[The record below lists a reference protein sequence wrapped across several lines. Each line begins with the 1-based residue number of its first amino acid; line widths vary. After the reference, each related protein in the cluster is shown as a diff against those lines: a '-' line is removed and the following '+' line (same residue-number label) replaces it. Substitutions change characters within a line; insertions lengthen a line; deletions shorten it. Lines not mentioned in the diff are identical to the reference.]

1 MFPFLRFQK
10 SIFLDVFKIMPLT
23 MLVVFLLSTF
33 IQPPAKA
40 RWLRRSAKKNM
51 TQESTA
57 QPSPTEEKESKEL
70 DITSDTLVYDDT
82 LEAYILTG
90 NVHMMVKDQNAVLDA
105 DKVTYQ
111 PSLDVLV
118 AEGNIKLTKNGD
130 TTEAAYLRMRLDG
143 QTVLVNDNTVNLGM
157 IRLRAKT
164 TLGRSDLTHLKDGA
178 IILVPRETFGR
189 GVPAGSGAVRFVGG
203 KPSNGIV
210 LQAGYVP
217 HIFNSKR
224 TQRFVD
230 ADNLR
235 ANPMA
240 EAQEFLNTLKRKGVE
255 AEEVELNVEEKP
267 ESEFLR
273 LVVKQVDIKQHPDDY
288 YMVDLKTLRLR
299 YKETSVFP
307 LPNIDVGIDKK
318 NGRLD
323 YLGPEIGFNRDLGG
337 LFVNPGFD
345 FKVGPGALKLS
356 PMVSYGQTINR
367 SERSIQIRDPEFS
380 YGVMS
385 SYRTSRLDL
394 RAARNFRNDYN
405 VLFGEYLL
413 FKNSRNT
420 RFIASQNAFAGMNFF
435 TQERPSYGFQLQDNR
450 NFFGQKLFNVNV
462 AHNVGLFKD
471 DFFPFN
477 SGTSFTTSNS
487 NSPVTAGRI
496 RQQVIV
502 ANTRPLFKIG
512 NNIELGANLQAS
524 NAYYTTGEVV
534 SILRGG
540 PTANVFLGDF
550 LMSQVAY
557 NIGANSG
564 KSPFV
569 FDSFFLGN
577 QTVSLN
583 NAIRIG
589 PYALLGFRQDYNLSN
604 NNARNDALVGN
615 TVYIS
620 AGSRNV
626 KFLIGY
632 DTIFKRTQ
640 FGVSYYPNTTQAEI
654 AFDDGYLMSAV
665 TPLTPQ
671 QMQDFKRWRTT
682 TPKERQAEKAHF
694 HFPWQKENRKVLP
707 KNKPASV

>member
-1 MFPFLRFQK
+1 MSQVAFFRK
-10 SIFLDVFKIMPLT
+10 STSWGALNVMPLVVLLA
-23 MLVVFLLSTF
+23 LVLSLLGTSS
-33 IQPPAKA
+33 ADA
-40 RWLRRSAKKNM
+40 RWFRRANPKKTM
-51 TQESTA
+51 PAQTQA
-57 QPSPTEEKESKEL
+57 PTQQDEKTSKEL
-70 DITSDTLVYDDT
+70 DITSDTLVYDDA

-90 NVHMMVKDQNAVLDA
+90 NVHMMVNDQNAVLDA

-130 TTEAAYLRMRLDG
+130 TTEAAYLRIRLDG

-164 TLGRSDLTHLKDGA
+164 TLGRPDLTHLKDGA
-178 IILVPRETFGR
+178 IILIPRETFGK
-189 GVPAGSGAVRFVGG
+189 GMPAAAGAIRFVGG

-235 ANPMA
+235 ANPLA
-240 EAQEFLNTLKRKGVE
+240 EAQEFLNTLKRKGFE
-255 AEEVELNVEEKP
+255 TEEVELNIEEKP
-267 ESEFLR
+267 KSEFLR
-273 LVVKQVDIKQHPDDY
+273 LVVKEVDIQQHPDEY
-288 YMVDLKTLRLR
+288 YMVDLKSPRLR
-299 YKETSVFP
+299 YKETAVFP

-318 NGRLD
+318 NSRLD

-345 FKVGPGALKLS
+345 FKLGPGALKLS
-356 PMVSYGQTINR
+356 PMLSYGQTINR
-367 SERSIQIRDPEFS
+367 GERNIQIRDPEFG

-394 RAARNFRNDYN
+394 RAARNFKNDYN
-405 VLFGEYLL
+405 VLLGEYLL
-413 FKNSRNT
+413 FKNNRNT
-420 RFIASQNAFAGMNFF
+420 RLIASQNAFAGTNIF

-450 NFFGQKLFNVNV
+450 ILFGEKLFNLNV
-462 AHNVGLFKD
+462 SHNAGLFKD

-477 SGTSFTTSNS
+477 SGTSFTTSDS
-487 NSPVTAGRI
+487 NSPVTAGRL
-496 RQQVIV
+496 RQQLILT
-502 ANTRPLFKIG
+502 NTRPLFKIG

-557 NIGANSG
+557 NIGATSG

-615 TVYIS
+615 TIYIS

-654 AFDDGYLMSAV
+654 AFDDAYLMSAV

-694 HFPWQKENRKVLP
+694 HFPWQKENRKALP
-707 KNKPASV
+707 KDKPASV